1 MRRGSV
7 VNCHVTR
14 FDRLGWLVRTAEYVE
29 VTGIEPVPVAFVDPG
44 ASSSGGGNSES
55 PVLSLELE
63 SSEAVV
69 DSVAACGLGRL
80 DEPCWRLA
88 SCWSRRSTR
97 TGLLHV
103 VVKCADPRH

>member
-14 FDRLGWLVRTAEYVE
+14 FDRLGRLVE
-29 VTGIEPVPVAFVDPG
+29 VTGIELVPVASVDPG

-69 DSVAACGLGRL
+69 GSVTACGLGRL

-97 TGLLHV
+97 TSLLPV